1 MIGTQDHALDIER
14 AKWMAQR
21 AGSKIT
27 FVRASHALLISQ
39 PRVVAG
45 VIEDAARSIP

>member
-1 MIGTQDHALDIER
+1 
-14 AKWMAQR
+14 MARR

-27 FVRASHALLISQ
+27 FVDASHALLVSQ

-45 VIEDAARSIP
+45 VIEEAARSLP